1 MANEIQF
8 LLYNMPDEDGKVQVV
23 IKDETIWCTQKALA
37 QLFGVDKSGISRHI
51 ASVYKAGELSPDT
64 TVAKIATVVNRG
76 IRGEVEELVD
86 FYNLDMIISVGY
98 RVNSM
103 RVTRFR
109 QWATQVADYR

>member
-51 ASVYKAGELSPDT
+51 ANVYKAGELSPDT

-98 RVNSM
+98 RVNST
-103 RVTRFR
+103 RATRFR